1 MKKAI
6 HFFAVASLILTF
18 HSSLF
23 SSASAQKSNW
33 SFFLGGS
40 YAIGDFGDVDIKN
53 NDWALISPNSTKGGA
68 GLGFDLG
75 ISYLKPLGNGKTSL
89 LLGVD
94 FLYSF
99 VNTSVRNN
107 IRNLQVEASNVF
119 QKAEFTNPSF
129 MNMPILAGLH
139 HEESIGGNF
148 KAYFEAQLG
157 IALRWINDRSGELRG
172 ASAPFTIGPWDNL
185 TDYSYTDHFYST
197 PGLAFRIA
205 VGMVMEEH
213 WLVDFGFLYLG
224 KFNLEGYED
233 YEITTAAAYLTPSV
247 TSNGSAG
254 FSAGTINPLMLVLR
268 LGYRL

>member
-1 MKKAI
+1 MKKAS
-6 HFFAVASLILTF
+6 HFLAVASLILTF

-23 SSASAQKSNW
+23 TSASAQKSNW
-33 SFFLGGS
+33 SFFLGES

-53 NDWALISPNSTKGGA
+53 NDWAFVSPNSTKGGA

-89 LLGVD
+89 LLSVD

-157 IALRWINDRSGELRG
+157 IALRWINERSGELRG
-172 ASAPFTIGPWDNL
+172 ASAPFTIGSWDNL
-185 TDYSYTDHFYST
+185 TDYSYTDHFYGS
-197 PGLAFRIA
+197 PGMALRFT
-205 VGMVMEEH
+205 VGMVMDEH
-213 WLVDFGFLYLG
+213 WLADFGFLYMG
-224 KFNLEGYED
+224 KFDLEGYEE
-233 YEITTAAAYLTPSV
+233 YEITTSA
-247 TSNGSAG
+247 TSTFPNANSKGSAG
-254 FSAGTINPLMLVLR
+254 FNAGTITPMMLILR

>member
-1 MKKAI
+1 MKKAA
-6 HFFAVASLILTF
+6 HFLAVASLILTI
-18 HSSLF
+18 HPSLF
-23 SSASAQKSNW
+23 TSASAQKSNW

-75 ISYLKPLGNGKTSL
+75 ISYLKPLGNGKTSFL
-89 LLGVD
+89 WSVD

-107 IRNLQVEASNVF
+107 VRNSQLEASNVF
-119 QKAEFTNPSF
+119 QKVEFNNPSF

-139 HEESIGGNF
+139 HEESIGGNL
-148 KAYFEAQLG
+148 KVYLEAQVG
-157 IALRWINDRSGELRG
+157 IAMRWINERSGELRG
-172 ASAPFTIGPWDNL
+172 APEPFTIGVWDNL
-185 TDYSYTDHFYST
+185 TDYSYTDHFYSY
-197 PGLAFRIA
+197 PGLAFRLA

-213 WLVDFGFLYLG
+213 WLADFGFLYLG
-224 KFNLEGYED
+224 KFDLEGYED
-233 YEITTAAAYLTPSV
+233 YEITTPRV
-247 TSNGSAG
+247 TSHGSAG
-254 FSAGTINPLMLVLR
+254 FNAGTINPMMLVLR